1 MGLPKDNTQV
11 PIILV
16 VPPDWLDR
24 FYPGFALMHRGGK
37 VRCHSQLALP
47 SWGHNLTLKA
57 PVLGSISQREKSV
70 SRSPLLSI
78 FRYPVTPRG
87 MKDDGCVLRVKVQG
101 LQTSSPSF
109 DLVCLALR
117 IHTHTHTHTHTH
129 NKRDRHVISRND
141 WRWALKKTSN
151 DTNEMGKKA

>member
-1 MGLPKDNTQV
+1 MQ
-11 PIILV
+11 
-16 VPPDWLDR
+16 
-24 FYPGFALMHRGGK
+24 GGRK

-78 FRYPVTPRG
+78 FRYPVTPGG
-87 MKDDGCVLRVKVQG
+87 MEDDECVLRVEVQV
-101 LQTSSPSF
+101 LQTSSLSF

-117 IHTHTHTHTHTH
+117 IYIYIY
-129 NKRDRHVISRND
+129 NKRDRRVISRND
-141 WRWALKKTSN
+141 
-151 DTNEMGKKA
+151 